1 MRELRIKNHQN
12 WANTILKGFEAT
24 GFAENA
30 IQEYWYGENWFE
42 SDSCPCLF
50 EIGGDTYDW
59 SLEFYVSGIKTEVD
73 AKAFMEEKVTTEF
86 MNFVSNNG
94 VNRFWINFME
104 SESTK
109 SQKLFE
115 IFVSG
120 NSKSLKVISRETPLT
135 PDKLGV

>member
-1 MRELRIKNHQN
+1 MKELRIENNQN
-12 WANTILKGFEAT
+12 WANAILKGFDARR
-24 GFAENA
+24 FAEDA
-30 IQEYWYGENWFE
+30 IQEYWYGEDWFE

-73 AKAFMEEKVTTEF
+73 AKAFMEEKVTPEF
-86 MNFVSNNG
+86 MNFVSGNG

-104 SESTK
+104 GGKK

-120 NSKSLKVISRETPLT
+120 NSKSFKVISGKTTLT
-135 PDKLGV
+135 PDKPGV